1 MALQT
6 GKDEQLDFLAQPQHA
21 AVTDAGRLRRI
32 AELLCKAIVLTEASQ
47 AVQPEARPTDSNGPV
62 ALPSFGDASS
72 GDDRILN
79 YIAFVGTAS
88 PAVIRSSLGLSRT
101 STHRALRRLSSAGD
115 IVASGQTRGVVYRLS
130 QGEPPPDKIGL
141 N

>member
-6 GKDEQLDFLAQPQHA
+6 GNDQLDFLAQPQHA

-47 AVQPEARPTDSNGPV
+47 AVQAGSCRTNSDVPV
-62 ALPSFGDASS
+62 ASPSLRDPSS

-79 YIAFVGTAS
+79 YLAFVGTAS

-101 STHRALRRLSSAGD
+101 STHRALRRLSSAGNV
-115 IVASGQTRGVVYRLS
+115 VASGQTRGVVYRLS
-130 QGEPPPDKIGL
+130 EGEPPPEKIGL

>member
-1 MALQT
+1 MRIGSTQS
-6 GKDEQLDFLAQPQHA
+6 DQLSDKQR
-21 AVTDAGRLRRI
+21 VRRI
-32 AELLCKAIVLTEASQ
+32 AELLCKAIVLTDASW
-47 AVQPEARPTDSNGPV
+47 AVQLHALSTDSSEPIV
-62 ALPSFGDASS
+62 LPSFRDASS

-79 YIAFVGTAS
+79 YLAFVGTAS

-101 STHRALRRLSSAGD
+101 STYRALRRLSSVGN

-130 QGEPPPDKIGL
+130 QGEPPPEKIRL